1 MKDWI
6 HFFSSN
12 WFNWFNWFIALD
24 LHCNSTYNNWQLVHF
39 TYYLYFVQD
48 GNCQSSI
55 KVNSSHTLSLRKL
68 MRRPLYEQVRLYNLV
83 PKARVLLDQRS
94 GNAGRYVV
102 YGEADIGACAEDC
115 FAYFPSLSL
124 PMTKFFSF
132 SNFH

>member
-1 MKDWI
+1 
-6 HFFSSN
+6 
-12 WFNWFNWFIALD
+12 
-24 LHCNSTYNNWQLVHF
+24 
-39 TYYLYFVQD
+39 
-48 GNCQSSI
+48 
-55 KVNSSHTLSLRKL
+55 

-124 PMTKFFSF
+124 PMTKIFLLAIFTNF
-132 SNFH
+132 PKYLVQMKQREQYKNYKHHFCRIKSNASHNSVMKNLNKDCCAMSLKKKKTSG